1 MTAGYKNIFTAEPVQ
16 WAVDYI
22 QDILE
27 TLEGAVDNEYGLAL
41 LSLER
46 EELRG
51 IWHELCKNTS
61 QVEGTVHCGFGHD
74 GARLFVI
81 RQLLCALPAVDHCPL
96 YNNDTVFS
104 QACKRLLDEHF
115 FLRSFRLPLDQRA
128 PTPDLVSRALGIV
141 MKNGLADRLLLGN
154 HPLHLYC
161 INYELPSPAY
171 YLYPSHT
178 IVCGTNNFEP
188 HLQLHCL
195 LHELGHVI
203 YATKQAGKHQLKAV
217 ARKKTAEQFA
227 NRFAATFLS
236 PV

>member
-1 MTAGYKNIFTAEPVQ
+1 MTTAGFKNVFTAEPVQ

-27 TLEGAVDNEYGLAL
+27 TLEGAADNEYGLAL
-41 LSLER
+41 LTLER
-46 EELRG
+46 EELRS
-51 IWHELCKNTS
+51 IWHELCQTQN
-61 QVEGTVHCGFGHD
+61 QVEGSVLCGFGHE

-81 RQLLCALPAVDHCPL
+81 RQLLCALPALSHCPL
-96 YNNDTVFS
+96 HNKDTVFS
-104 QACKRLLDEHF
+104 QACKRLLDEYF
-115 FLRSFRLPLDQRA
+115 FLRSFRLPMDQHA
-128 PTPDLVSRALGIV
+128 PTSDLVSRALGIV
-141 MKNGLADRLLLGN
+141 MKNGLANRLLLGN

-203 YATKQAGKHQLKAV
+203 YAAKQAGKHHLE
-217 ARKKTAEQFA
+217 ARSEE
-227 NRFAATFLS
+227 RR
-236 PV
+236 VG